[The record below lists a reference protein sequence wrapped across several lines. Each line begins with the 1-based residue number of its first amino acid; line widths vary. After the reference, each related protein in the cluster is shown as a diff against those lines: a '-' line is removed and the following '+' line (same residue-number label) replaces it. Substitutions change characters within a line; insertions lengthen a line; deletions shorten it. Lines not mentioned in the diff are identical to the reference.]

1 MTETVRVAVPRKGRP
16 LEAVLERFAAVAG
29 VTDLADDVS
38 STLRYEKAIT
48 KGTATPER
56 DVYERLAAY
65 SDLSD
70 PTQPEYT
77 LLRDDREGKPRRIV
91 FDSVTVHV
99 DGAEPRSAGD
109 YGAEPRSAGD
119 YGAEP
124 RSAGDYDA
132 GPRSAGG
139 RSSTDDGVTVELIGR
154 EEPFRAL
161 RTHEFGLGFD
171 SADLVLEEVVT
182 LGETGVESIADVNA
196 RIDPRETDVRVVSGL
211 GDTVYHT
218 LLATPETLPPGADLD
233 RSFVDDYEGPLCI
246 SPRYERLVRAVLGT
260 RILDDVTFTYPD
272 PAVEEEAA
280 IADAGLGV
288 YLTMT
293 GSTAREHG
301 LVVGDDLFPSE
312 TVLMENA
319 AEAGAAADRLQTAL
333 TGTDLE
339 TAIRP

>member
-1 MTETVRVAVPRKGRP
+1 MTETVRIAVPRKGRP

-29 VTDLADDVS
+29 IDDVADDVS

-48 KGTATPER
+48 KGEATPEH
-56 DVYERLAAY
+56 DVYERLASY

-70 PTQPEYT
+70 PGRPEYT

-91 FDSVTVHV
+91 FDSLTVDV
-99 DGAEPRSAGD
+99 AGV
-109 YGAEPRSAGD
+109 P
-119 YGAEP
+119 
-124 RSAGDYDA
+124 
-132 GPRSAGG
+132 
-139 RSSTDDGVTVELIGR
+139 VELIGR

-182 LGETGVESIADVNA
+182 LDETGVGSIDDVNA
-196 RIDPRETDVRVVSGL
+196 RIDPRETDVRIVSGL

-218 LLATPETLPPGADLD
+218 LLATPELLPPGADLD
-233 RSFVDDYEGPLCI
+233 RDFVDGYEGPLCI

-260 RILDDVTFTYPD
+260 HALEDVSFTYPD
-272 PAVEEEAA
+272 PAAEEEAA

-312 TVLMENA
+312 TVLMENV
-319 AEAGAAADRLQTAL
+319 AEAGPAVERLRAAL
-333 TGTDLE
+333 TGPELE
-339 TAIRP
+339 TTIRPS

>member
-29 VTDLADDVS
+29 VDDLADDVS

-48 KGTATPER
+48 KGEATPER
-56 DVYERLAAY
+56 DVYGRLAAY

-70 PTQPEYT
+70 PHHPEYT
-77 LLRDDREGKPRRIV
+77 LLRDDRDGKPRRIV
-91 FDSVTVHV
+91 FDSVTVAV
-99 DGAEPRSAGD
+99 ED
-109 YGAEPRSAGD
+109 
-119 YGAEP
+119 
-124 RSAGDYDA
+124 
-132 GPRSAGG
+132 
-139 RSSTDDGVTVELIGR
+139 VTVELIGR

-196 RIDPRETDVRVVSGL
+196 RIDPRDTDVRVVSGL

-218 LLATPETLPPGADLD
+218 LLATPEVLPPGADLD
-233 RSFVDDYEGPLCI
+233 REFVTDYEGPLCI

-260 RILDDVTFTYPD
+260 GALDGVEFVYPD
-272 PAVEEEAA
+272 PSVEEEAA

-293 GSTAREHG
+293 GSTARNHG
-301 LVVGDDLFPSE
+301 LVVGGDLFPSE
-312 TVLMENA
+312 TVLMENV
-319 AEAGAAADRLQTAL
+319 AESGSAADRLQAAL
-333 TGTDLE
+333 TGADLE
-339 TAIRP
+339 TAISP

>member
-29 VTDLADDVS
+29 VDDLADDVS

-91 FDSVTVHV
+91 FDGVTVHV
-99 DGAEPRSAGD
+99 DS
-109 YGAEPRSAGD
+109 
-119 YGAEP
+119 
-124 RSAGDYDA
+124 A
-132 GPRSAGG
+132 GPRSADNGAGSRSVGG
-139 RSSTDDGVTVELIGR
+139 RASTDGGVTVELIGR

-218 LLATPETLPPGADLD
+218 LLATPEILPPGSDLD
-233 RSFVDDYEGPLCI
+233 RSLVADYQGPLCI

-260 RILDDVTFTYPD
+260 RTLDDVEFVYPD
-272 PAVEEEAA
+272 PGVEEEAA

-293 GSTAREHG
+293 GSTARNHG

-319 AEAGAAADRLQTAL
+319 AEAGTAAERLQAAL
-333 TGTDLE
+333 TGADLE
-339 TAIRP
+339 TAIGPA

>member
-29 VTDLADDVS
+29 VDDLADDVS
-38 STLRYEKAIT
+38 STLRYEKAVT
-48 KGTATPER
+48 KGRATADR

-65 SDLSD
+65 SDISD
-70 PTQPEYT
+70 PTGPEYT

-91 FDSVTVHV
+91 FDSVTV
-99 DGAEPRSAGD
+99 PTGD
-109 YGAEPRSAGD
+109 
-119 YGAEP
+119 
-124 RSAGDYDA
+124 
-132 GPRSAGG
+132 
-139 RSSTDDGVTVELIGR
+139 VTVELIGR

-182 LGETGVESIADVNA
+182 LGATGVESIGDVNA
-196 RIDPRETDVRVVSGL
+196 RIDPHDTDVRIVTGM

-233 RSFVDDYEGPLCI
+233 RSFVADYAGPLCI
-246 SPRYERLVRAVLGT
+246 SPRYERLVRAILGT
-260 RILDDVTFTYPD
+260 DALDDVAFTYPD
-272 PAVEEEAA
+272 PSAEEEAA
-280 IADAGLGV
+280 IAEVGLGV

-293 GSTAREHG
+293 GSTARDHG
-301 LVVGDDLFPSE
+301 LVVGENLFPSE

-319 AEAGAAADRLQTAL
+319 AETNRAIERLEANLTAA
-333 TGTDLE
+333 DLE

>member
-29 VTDLADDVS
+29 VDDLADDVS

-48 KGTATPER
+48 KGEATPER

-70 PTQPEYT
+70 PHHPEYT
-77 LLRDDREGKPRRIV
+77 LLRDDRDGKPRRIV
-91 FDSVTVHV
+91 FDSVTVAME
-99 DGAEPRSAGD
+99 D
-109 YGAEPRSAGD
+109 
-119 YGAEP
+119 
-124 RSAGDYDA
+124 
-132 GPRSAGG
+132 
-139 RSSTDDGVTVELIGR
+139 VTVELIGR

-196 RIDPRETDVRVVSGL
+196 RIDPRDTDVRVVSGL

-218 LLATPETLPPGADLD
+218 LLATPEVLPPGADLD
-233 RSFVDDYEGPLCI
+233 REFVTDYEGPLCI

-260 RILDDVTFTYPD
+260 GALDGVEFVYPD
-272 PAVEEEAA
+272 PSVEEEAA

-293 GSTAREHG
+293 GSTARNHG

-312 TVLMENA
+312 TVLMENV
-319 AEAGAAADRLQTAL
+319 AESGSAADRLRAAL
-333 TGTDLE
+333 TGVDLE
-339 TAIRP
+339 TAISP

>member
-29 VTDLADDVS
+29 VDDLADDVS

-48 KGTATPER
+48 KGEATPER
-56 DVYERLAAY
+56 DVYGRLAAY

-70 PTQPEYT
+70 PHHPEYT
-77 LLRDDREGKPRRIV
+77 LLRDDRDGKPRRIV
-91 FDSVTVHV
+91 FDSVTVAME
-99 DGAEPRSAGD
+99 D
-109 YGAEPRSAGD
+109 
-119 YGAEP
+119 
-124 RSAGDYDA
+124 
-132 GPRSAGG
+132 
-139 RSSTDDGVTVELIGR
+139 VTVELIGR

-196 RIDPRETDVRVVSGL
+196 RIDPRDTDVRVVSGL

-218 LLATPETLPPGADLD
+218 LLATPEVLPPGADLN
-233 RSFVDDYEGPLCI
+233 RAFVTDYEGPLCI

-260 RILDDVTFTYPD
+260 RALEDVTFVYPD

-280 IADAGLGV
+280 IAETGLGV

-293 GSTAREHG
+293 GSTARDHG

-312 TVLMENA
+312 TVVMENV
-319 AEAGAAADRLQTAL
+319 AEAGPAAERLKTAL
-333 TGTDLE
+333 TGADLE